1 MLRDSPFS
9 YQLIWQDDSKVGL
22 SYIHILAPFLKSQF
36 AVMPPP
42 PPPFFFLWADFSI
55 SKPNVQ

>member
-42 PPPFFFLWADFSI
+42 FFFCELIFPFQSRTY
-55 SKPNVQ
+55 SRE